1 MPQAEPRPQISRN
14 YPNGARA
21 NLGSGATTRY
31 TFRVVLLTT
40 ASSVKPSDL
49 QSRLPILQHHLASN
63 FLNMVS
69 RKRLPT
75 DPLLPRKSARL
86 ALTASGG
93 GDSSG
98 PSKTATPRPG
108 GDDSSGPSK
117 TATTRP
123 GGDDSSGQKD
133 SSQAKNLSGSA
144 LVQEVAKIVE
154 NKEDNP
160 ELMILKLMRRYSFDL
175 SLLQKLL
182 RRKSNQP
189 QVA

>member
-1 MPQAEPRPQISRN
+1 MINLSRN

-21 NLGSGATTRY
+21 NLGSGATTRHM
-31 TFRVVLLTT
+31 FRVVLLTT

-49 QSRLPILQHHLASN
+49 QSRLPILQHHLAFN
-63 FLNMVS
+63 LLNMVS

-75 DPLLPRKSARL
+75 DAADPLLPRKSARL

-123 GGDDSSGQKD
+123 GGDDSSSQKD
-133 SSQAKNLSGSA
+133 SSQAKNLSG
-144 LVQEVAKIVE
+144 
-154 NKEDNP
+154 
-160 ELMILKLMRRYSFDL
+160 
-175 SLLQKLL
+175 
-182 RRKSNQP
+182 
-189 QVA
+189 